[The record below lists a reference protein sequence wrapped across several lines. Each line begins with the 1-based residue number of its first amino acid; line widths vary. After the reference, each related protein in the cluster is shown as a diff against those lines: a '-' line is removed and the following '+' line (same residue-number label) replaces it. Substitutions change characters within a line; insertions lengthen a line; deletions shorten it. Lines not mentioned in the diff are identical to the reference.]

1 MNPQAIVAY
10 LKKPI
15 FLLLAYILLSFFLM
29 SVSETNP
36 ERFPRSL
43 LLSVVE
49 TTDNMREEFSY
60 RTNLFEENETLRNK
74 NFKLETEIQNL
85 REILAE
91 NARLRKMLELKEEKK
106 ATYIAGRIV
115 GESVERRIRSLI
127 IDVGREDGI
136 KRNMAVVNP
145 DGLIGKVLATSDGQ
159 AIIQQLVDHNALVS
173 VTLQNSREKGVVSWS
188 GNSWLELLYIPKNI
202 PVSRGETVVTSGISQ
217 IYPPGIKV
225 GVVTSVEEDEFNLF
239 KSIRIK
245 PAVNFNALEEV
256 FLIVPDSSLADS
268 SGVIANE

>member
-1 MNPQAIVAY
+1 MNPQAIIAY
-10 LKKPI
+10 FKKPI
-15 FLLLAYILLSFFLM
+15 FLLLVYILLSFSLM
-29 SVSETNP
+29 SISETNP

-43 LLSVVE
+43 LLSIVE

-60 RTNLFEENETLRNK
+60 RTNLFEENETLRKK

-85 REILAE
+85 REVLAE
-91 NARLRKMLELKEEKK
+91 NSRLRKMLELKEEKK
-106 ATYIAGRIV
+106 STYIAGRIV

-127 IDVGREDGI
+127 LDVGKNDGV

-145 DGLIGKVLATSDGQ
+145 DGLIGKVLTTANGQ
-159 AIIQQLVDHNALVS
+159 SIVQQLVDHNALVS

-202 PVSRGETVVTSGISQ
+202 PVSKGETVVTSGISQ

-256 FLIVPDSSLADS
+256 FLIVPDSSTADS
-268 SGVIANE
+268 TGVIANE

>member
-15 FLLLAYILLSFFLM
+15 FLLLVYIVLSFFLM
-29 SVSETNP
+29 SVSETDP

-49 TTDNMREEFSY
+49 TTDNMRQEFSY
-60 RTNLFEENETLRNK
+60 RTNLFEENESLRNK

-85 REILAE
+85 REVLAE

-127 IDVGREDGI
+127 LDVGEEDGVR
-136 KRNMAVVNP
+136 RNMAVVNP
-145 DGLIGKVLATSDGQ
+145 DGLIGKVLTVANGQ
-159 AIIQQLVDHNALVS
+159 SIIQQLVDHNSLVS

-188 GNSWLELLYIPKNI
+188 GDSWLDLLYIPKNI

-256 FLIVPDSSLADS
+256 FLIVPDSSLVDS
-268 SGVIANE
+268 TGVMANE